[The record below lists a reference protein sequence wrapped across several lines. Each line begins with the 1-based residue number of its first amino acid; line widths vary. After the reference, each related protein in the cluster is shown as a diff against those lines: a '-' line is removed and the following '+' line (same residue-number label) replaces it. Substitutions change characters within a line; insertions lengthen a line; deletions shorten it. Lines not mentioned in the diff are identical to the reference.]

1 MMSNQETDVYL
12 FQPKQTIHL
21 NQKYKLR
28 IVEVK
33 RQSPQIKTNYVN
45 YQYSDG
51 NKDTRSVFD
60 TFVISLECRF
70 YTHDNQDYHVKLD
83 EYFEDLFIRDS
94 YYLWHSKT
102 PGKRYLV
109 HPVPFEAERYSAG
122 NSKFT
127 LNFEVFPGHSESL
140 GTTLSPFTLESEK
153 WQIGQ
158 GVLSEDHQYI
168 HTKNHIQIYN
178 GGSFEINP
186 RMHEL
191 KITIQTYSQGGFKL
205 TNRTTGEMFKF
216 NDNERLYDTDTVV
229 IDGPKI
235 YKNGIRC
242 GRLTNLGLIS
252 LAPGMNEID
261 IDNVSRVKTSWD
273 FRFLYK

>member
-1 MMSNQETDVYL
+1 MKPQLDLIMNNNQRIPFTEIYAKDVIDLGREAPILKNNDVEFAYTDGETEADANFQAFPFVLEFVLEVGSWVFLQTKLQEMYEVLYQRKAYYL
-12 FQPKQTIHL
+12 HTNLMPGIF
-21 NQKYKLR
+21 YKARVSDLQLTKWNGS
-28 IVEVK
+28 IA
-33 RQSPQIKTNYVN
+33 QIKIEW
-45 YQYSDG
+45 
-51 NKDTRSVFD
+51 SV
-60 TFVISLECRF
+60 IKGC
-70 YTHDNQDYHVKLD
+70 
-83 EYFEDLFIRDS
+83 
-94 YYLWHSKT
+94 
-102 PGKRYLV
+102 G
-109 HPVPFEAERYSAG
+109 
-122 NSKFT
+122 
-127 LNFEVFPGHSESL
+127 ESF
-140 GTTLSPFTLESEK
+140 GTTLKPFTLESEE

-158 GVLSEDHQYI
+158 GVLAEDHQYI

-252 LAPGMNEID
+252 LSPGINEID